1 MITCGNITL
10 VASQSLQCKSVRP
23 CSWMIC
29 HVANIHYTIAR
40 HYNIVILRRIC
51 QWLSV
56 VRVDHHRYNCVLL
69 SQYVLDLVV
78 NCLRQA
84 FPRQALATR
93 Y

>member
-1 MITCGNITL
+1 
-10 VASQSLQCKSVRP
+10 
-23 CSWMIC
+23 MIC

-51 QWLSV
+51 QWLCV

-93 Y
+93 YYGEAPYDGEASPVAATAS